1 MVIGD
6 DVVHAR
12 HAHRAREPD
21 PVYLNWRGSV
31 RENARPTVAG
41 KAIQIYGYVNLLLTQ
56 QQGNLGVVNPTS
68 INPLIEV
75 RGCRSRPWAYRDPGN
90 LEACPVVVLE

>member
-12 HAHRAREPD
+12 HAHRARESD
-21 PVYLNWRGSV
+21 PVYLNWSGAV
-31 RENARPTVAG
+31 REDARPTVAG
-41 KAIQIYGYVNLLLTQ
+41 KAIQIYGYIDLLFTQ
-56 QQGNLGVVNPTS
+56 QQGNSGVVNPGS

-75 RGCRSRPWAYRDPGN
+75 RAYGMRPWA
-90 LEACPVVVLE
+90 